1 MTALVVPVM
10 AGVLAALLL
19 ARIVG
24 TFAVRVWEA
33 RS

>member
-1 MTALVVPVM
+1 VTALVVVM
-10 AGVLAALLL
+10 VGVLAALLL